1 MVDVTGQRPM
11 AGATWSKSCP
21 YQAKI
26 KVWSD
31 VDRRKAEV
39 TWSSS
44 CSVSRTVKD
53 R

>member
-1 MVDVTGQRPM
+1 MSLGKDRCM

-44 CSVSRTVKD
+44 CSVSGTVKD